1 MPAGRG
7 GSHPSGGASRSA
19 GPSLGRTGIRLGR
32 AGEAAAAAWYEDAGY
47 TVVARNWR
55 SRDGEL
61 DLIARRADTVVFCEV
76 KTRTGDR
83 FGTPAE
89 AVTRAKQVRIRRLA
103 AQWLAAQ
110 RGASPQ
116 WRGPVRLRFDVVAI
130 VGDDVQVIE
139 GAF

>member
-1 MPAGRG
+1 MGPGRIN
-7 GSHPSGGASRSA
+7 
-19 GPSLGRTGIRLGR
+19 LGRT
-32 AGEAAAAAWYEDAGY
+32 GEAAAAAWYEAAGY

-61 DLIARRADTVVFCEV
+61 DLVVRRAGTIVFCEV

-89 AVTRAKQVRIRRLA
+89 AVTPAKQGRIRRLA
-103 AQWLAAQ
+103 AQWLASQ
-110 RGASPQ
+110 RGADPR
-116 WRGPVRLRFDVVAI
+116 WRGPARVRFDVVAI
-130 VGDDVQVIE
+130 LGGDVQVIE